1 MPGTEKPE
9 DSPKPKLS
17 RGGKVIFLTI
27 GNGMALVAGLIGSM
41 VAARYLSKA
50 DYGTVR
56 QTFLVYEFIAPIL
69 LLGLPNALYYFL
81 PRHEDDRKGQVIDN
95 AALLLGLGLLFSL
108 FILLGGAGLLADRFD
123 NPRLRETLPWL
134 AVYAPVMTFLAG
146 LPAVLVIS
154 ERVRTLTLFSTLSS
168 IGIAFGSIAATLA
181 TRSYEWPVYA
191 RIIVPAL
198 SLPFAVVLI
207 ARAMPGQLR
216 LPRADTMTRMLR
228 YSIPLGLATVLGTIT
243 MQLHSVIVA
252 AMTTPEEFAVY
263 VNGAIEIP
271 IIGLI
276 VGSITT
282 ITFADMSAACAREE
296 TAEALAIF
304 RTAAIRSAAILF
316 PAACYTAVAAE
327 PFIVFLYSDAYRES
341 VVPFLIYLMALPVR
355 IVVYGAA
362 MMALGMTR
370 EILFRSF
377 FDLALNALLCVVFV
391 SWLGYVGAAVG
402 LVVTLYLWTVPFNLY
417 KLAQGFGTP
426 WRGLLPFG
434 PLGIVLA
441 LSLAPVPLAIAAL
454 WATAHLPVLVQLLGS
469 WLAYCA
475 LVGPLLIRSGYLT
488 VPAAVATRTPSPLR
502 RFFRM

>member
-1 MPGTEKPE
+1 MPGTQGKDETQAPR
-9 DSPKPKLS
+9 LS
-17 RGGKVIFLTI
+17 RGAKVIFLTI
-27 GNGMALVAGLIGSM
+27 GNGMALIAGLIGSM

-81 PRHEDDRKGQVIDN
+81 PRNGEDRRGQVIDN
-95 AALLLGLGLLFSL
+95 AALLLGLGLAFSL
-108 FILLGGAGLLADRFD
+108 FIMLGGAGLLADRFD

-134 AVYAPVMTFLAG
+134 ALYAPMMTFLAG

-154 ERVRTLTLFSTLSS
+154 ERVRTLTIFSTLSS
-168 IGIAFGSIAATLA
+168 LGIAFGSIAAVLA

-198 SLPFAVVLI
+198 SLPLAVVLI
-207 ARAMPGQLR
+207 IRAMPGEMR
-216 LPRADTMTRMLR
+216 WPRADTMHRMLR
-228 YSIPLGLATVLGTIT
+228 YSVPLGLATILGTIT
-243 MQLHSVIVA
+243 MQLHAVIVA

-263 VNGAIEIP
+263 INGAIEIP

-296 TAEALAIF
+296 TGEALAIF
-304 RTAAIRSAAILF
+304 RIAAIKSAVLLF

-341 VVPFLIYLMALPVR
+341 VVPFLIYLIALPVR

-370 EILFRSF
+370 EILFRSV
-377 FDLALNALLCVVFV
+377 FDLVINAVLCVVFV
-391 SWLGYVGAAVG
+391 SWLGYAGAAIG

-417 KLAQGFGTP
+417 KLAQGFGVG
-426 WRGLLPFG
+426 WRKLLPFSA
-434 PLGIVLA
+434 LGVVLG
-441 LSLAPVPLAIAAL
+441 LSLVPVPLAIL
-454 WATAHLPVLVQLLGS
+454 VLRATADQPVIAQLVAS
-469 WLAYCA
+469 WLAYCIVA
-475 LVGPLLIRSGYLT
+475 GPVLVRSGYLT
-488 VPAAVATRTPSPLR
+488 VPATIATRTPAPLR
-502 RFFRM
+502 RLLRM